1 MPTARRGRASFEAE
15 LLDQVADI
23 VVEFEIDGRL
33 AYVSRAVER
42 AFGRP
47 PESLIGQSFLELL
60 APEDRD
66 HTLAQFRKAVET
78 GSDVSVQFRVLRID
92 GVRIAFDATLRPYTR
107 QSGEPAIAGVCREV
121 TQIASEAA
129 LDRLRNARYRAVFES
144 GPHAMAIASEEGVF
158 AAANRA
164 FKELFSGA
172 THIDELISA
181 IHRNQRAALSTA
193 WYESTRGFDTND
205 GMIDVSL
212 AGAAGASAWISLHWS
227 GFASED
233 GERLFAIQAKDIR
246 QRKQVELTL
255 TRLVEGVDPDDQDGL
270 ESLIASLAAALELDR
285 LMLARLAGPG
295 DDRCE
300 SLVCWQDGEF
310 RELGSLVLDG
320 LPEATVAGGEACLH
334 PTGVTR
340 LLPAVAESIGHDFE
354 SFAGHALVAESGDV
368 VGLLAGYARR
378 SVQDPERIRSLLA
391 TVAPPLARTL
401 EHQRLRQTL
410 LASSASSARRAP
422 EIGRDL
428 LQQMIQQSTDFVF
441 VCDLDTTVLFANE
454 AATRQLQASSAESIA
469 GQPLLRFLASE
480 DAHRL
485 RADVIPRLTTS
496 FPWNGEVALTCSTEG
511 PAMPTE
517 ATIFL
522 FCDPLGNEPAR
533 TTRAP
538 VDPALAS
545 SERTHGGEAKAVRSY
560 LAISLRDISARRRAE
575 DALRQS
581 ELHLG
586 QARKMESVG
595 RLAGGIAHDFNN
607 LLTAIIGYSDLVL
620 QELAAEHATRRDIE
634 EILRAA
640 ERAGSLTRQLLAF
653 SRRQVLQPER
663 VDLNAVVADIDRML
677 RRLIGEDVEL
687 VTHLHGELEPILA
700 DPGQVEQVIVNLV
713 VNARDAMPRGGRLE
727 LETANFECAVPFR
740 VESGMLTPGAYV
752 ALRVSD
758 TGTGM
763 DDDTRA
769 QIFEP
774 FFTTKEASGGTG
786 LGLASVYG
794 IISQSRGQI
803 DVTSQVGAGTSFTI
817 YLPTAR
823 EALKEI
829 DPVEPLVAARGRETV
844 LIVEDSGPVRRLV
857 ERTLSRKGYTVLA
870 AESATAA
877 LRHCSRHDGA
887 IDLLLTDVVLPRM
900 PGPEIARRARQLRP
914 DIRVLF
920 MSGFTDDTLSQHGLT
935 GSEPDLL
942 EKPFSSTSLLSRV
955 RQALDAPPDA
965 RRDASFLVEHSLK
978 NQILED

>member
-42 AFGRP
+42 SFGRP

-66 HTLAQFRKAVET
+66 PTLAQFRKAVET

-92 GVRIAFDATLRPYTR
+92 GIRIAFDATLRPYTR
-107 QSGEPAIAGVCREV
+107 QSGEPAIAAVCREV
-121 TQIASEAA
+121 TQLASEAA
-129 LDRLRNARYRAVFES
+129 LDRLRSARYRAVFES
-144 GPHAMAIASEEGVF
+144 GPHPMAIASAEGVF
-158 AAANRA
+158 VAANRA

-181 IHRNQRAALSTA
+181 IHGNQRAALSTA

-212 AGAAGASAWISLHWS
+212 AGAAGGSAWISLRWS
-227 GFASED
+227 GFAPED
-233 GERLFAIQAKDIR
+233 GERLFAIQAKDIS

-255 TRLVEGVDPDDQDGL
+255 TRLVEGVDDDQDGL

-310 RELGSLVLDG
+310 RELGSLVLEG

-354 SFAGHALVAESGDV
+354 SFAGHALVAENGDV

-391 TVAPPLARTL
+391 TVAPPLARAL
-401 EHQRLRQTL
+401 ESRRLRQTAR
-410 LASSASSARRAP
+410 ASGARRSP

-428 LQQMIQQSTDFVF
+428 LQQVIQQSTDLVF

-454 AATRQLQASSAESIA
+454 AATRQLQTSAAESIA
-469 GQPLLRFLASE
+469 GQALLRFLASE

-485 RADVIPRLTTS
+485 CADVIPRLTTR
-496 FPWNGEVALTCSTEG
+496 FPWNGEIALKRSAEG
-511 PAMPTE
+511 PAIPTE

-522 FCDPLGNEPAR
+522 FCDPLGSAPAR
-533 TTRAP
+533 GDRPP
-538 VDPALAS
+538 VDSTLAPAELARS
-545 SERTHGGEAKAVRSY
+545 GEGKAVRSY

-794 IISQSRGQI
+794 IISQSHGQI

-823 EALKEI
+823 EALNEI

-942 EKPFSSTSLLSRV
+942 EKPFSSASLLSRV
-955 RQALDAPPDA
+955 RQSLDAPPDA
-965 RRDASFLVEHSLK
+965 RRDASFLVEHPLQ